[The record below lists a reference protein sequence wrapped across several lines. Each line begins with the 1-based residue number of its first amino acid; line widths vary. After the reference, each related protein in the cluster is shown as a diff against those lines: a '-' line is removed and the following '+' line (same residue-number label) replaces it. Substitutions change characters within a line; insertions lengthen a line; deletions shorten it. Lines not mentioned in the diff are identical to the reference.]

1 MTMVAAATIL
11 RAASGEELPLD
22 PARWHA
28 AASDDECGVLQGVR
42 GPVLDIG
49 CGPGRLVA
57 SLARQGVPALG
68 IDVSPTAVALAR
80 GNGATVLERDV
91 FGPLPGE
98 GRWATTLLFDGNIGI
113 GGDPRRLLARCRQLT
128 GGRGRVIAEVEPPGT
143 GCRAVTAW
151 FERDGV
157 RSPSFSWAI
166 VGADAIEREAR
177 SAGLDVAFVA
187 ATSTGRWFA
196 HLAAT

>member
-1 MTMVAAATIL
+1 MTMAAATIL
-11 RAASGEELPLD
+11 RAATGEELPLD

-28 AASDDECGVLQGVR
+28 EASNDECGVLDGVE

-57 SLARQGVPALG
+57 SLARRGVAALG
-68 IDVSPTAVALAR
+68 IDLSPTAVALAR
-80 GNGATVLERDV
+80 RNGVTVLERDV

-113 GGDPRRLLARCRQLT
+113 GGDPPRLLARCRELT
-128 GGRGRVIAEVEPPGT
+128 RSRGRVVAEVEPPGT
-143 GCRAVTAW
+143 GCRPLTAW
-151 FERDGV
+151 LERNGT
-157 RSPSFSWAI
+157 RSPSFAWAV
-166 VGADAIEREAR
+166 VGADAIGRLAR
-177 SAGLDVAFVA
+177 SAGLDVTLLEA
-187 ATSTGRWFA
+187 ASTGRWFA